1 MRNFREQMLKL
12 LGTKTLTIDEMVSEG
27 FCIEMGILKH
37 VLRTRCT
44 AMVHDGLFEIERVPR
59 GNVISPH
66 GIRHQS
72 WRNAYK
78 VKSCLV
84 SSSEDTPKQKS

>member
-1 MRNFREQMLKL
+1 MNFRPQMLKL
-12 LGTKTLTIDEMVSEG
+12 LGTKTLTIDEMVAAG
-27 FCIEMGILKH
+27 FCIEMGIFKH

-44 AMVHDGLFEIERVPR
+44 AMVNEGLFEVVKVYR

-66 GIRHQS
+66 GVRHQA

-78 VKSCLV
+78 VKSCQMNTN
-84 SSSEDTPKQKS
+84 EDTQRPKS